1 MSGILIK
8 NAEWVVTMDPERRLI
23 RDGAVAI
30 RDDRIAEVGK
40 SEDIERGFKAEKVI
54 DGAGKLVLPGLIDT
68 HVHNVQQLGR
78 GLADGCDMPVHLLER
93 LYGYEKELM
102 EEEIGRAHV

>member
-1 MSGILIK
+1 MDGILIK

-30 RDDRIAEVGK
+30 RD
-40 SEDIERGFKAEKVI
+40 EDSGAAVQGEVI

-68 HVHNVQQLGR
+68 IVQQLGR
-78 GLADGCDMPVHLLER
+78 GLAICPSIRAIRLSRRRFKAEEASLGRSPPRVLLAIR
-93 LYGYEKELM
+93 FMEK
-102 EEEIGRAHV
+102 GVSR